1 MLIVCSLN
9 PIPQDID
16 YHRFVDHRTFLGL
29 PNALNMVSNIPF
41 LLAGGAGTVFLIRL
55 LRAHGPDVLLG
66 EYLLFF
72 AGVAGA
78 GFGSLYY
85 HYDPTNESLLWD
97 RLPMA
102 VAFMSFFSSVISE
115 RINRKAGAT
124 LLLPLVAFGIL
135 SVLYWEWGEK
145 AGQGDLR
152 MYVAVQFVPM
162 ILIVLVLF
170 LYPSPKSYRTAVV
183 FLLLFYVLAKIC
195 ELLDYEIYALGEI
208 VSGHTLKH
216 LFAALGTA
224 CVLKMLYD
232 RKEEFIP
239 R

>member
-1 MLIVCSLN
+1 
-9 PIPQDID
+9 
-16 YHRFVDHRTFLGL
+16 
-29 PNALNMVSNIPF
+29 
-41 LLAGGAGTVFLIRL
+41 
-55 LRAHGPDVLLG
+55 
-66 EYLLFF
+66 
-72 AGVAGA
+72 
-78 GFGSLYY
+78 
-85 HYDPTNESLLWD
+85 
-97 RLPMA
+97 
-102 VAFMSFFSSVISE
+102 VISE

-195 ELLDYEIYALGEI
+195 ELFDGEIYTLLGQI

-216 LFAALGTA
+216 VFAALGAA
-224 CVLKMLYD
+224 CILKMLYE
-232 RKEEFIP
+232 RNVELTP

>member
-1 MLIVCSLN
+1 
-9 PIPQDID
+9 
-16 YHRFVDHRTFLGL
+16 
-29 PNALNMVSNIPF
+29 
-41 LLAGGAGTVFLIRL
+41 
-55 LRAHGPDVLLG
+55 
-66 EYLLFF
+66 
-72 AGVAGA
+72 
-78 GFGSLYY
+78 
-85 HYDPTNESLLWD
+85 
-97 RLPMA
+97 
-102 VAFMSFFSSVISE
+102 
-115 RINRKAGAT
+115 
-124 LLLPLVAFGIL
+124 
-135 SVLYWEWGEK
+135 
-145 AGQGDLR
+145 